1 MKTIIFILS
10 IFLATSCSSDDNNQ
24 TSQSTTITFT
34 EIGKGVLDGNGSEGI
49 VQSNLVIANNT
60 DWQNLMNQMN
70 SVNNIT
76 DNFSETNIDF
86 NTYQIIAIFKEV
98 KPTNWE
104 VEISSIVENA
114 NNLSVSVVETEY
126 DFTVV
131 TQPFHIIK
139 ISKTNKEIV
148 FEQ

>member
-1 MKTIIFILS
+1 
-10 IFLATSCSSDDNNQ
+10 
-24 TSQSTTITFT
+24 
-34 EIGKGVLDGNGSEGI
+34 
-49 VQSNLVIANNT
+49 
-60 DWQNLMNQMN
+60 
-70 SVNNIT
+70 
-76 DNFSETNIDF
+76 FSETNIDF